1 MGDSV
6 GNDERGV
13 NASPYQGQD
22 HSHNEDDCRPT
33 NEVDREEDAV
43 WKLRC
48 SHTLYLLFS
57 SSSSSKA
64 RTIDTV
70 FTVVS
75 EPRRVV

>member
-1 MGDSV
+1 
-6 GNDERGV
+6 
-13 NASPYQGQD
+13 
-22 HSHNEDDCRPT
+22 
-33 NEVDREEDAV
+33 
-43 WKLRC
+43 
-48 SHTLYLLFS
+48 LYLLFS